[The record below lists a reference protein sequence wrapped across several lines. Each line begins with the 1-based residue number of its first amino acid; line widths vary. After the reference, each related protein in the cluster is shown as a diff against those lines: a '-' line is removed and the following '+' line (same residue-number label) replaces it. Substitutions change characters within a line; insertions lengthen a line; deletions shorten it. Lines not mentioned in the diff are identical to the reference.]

1 MIYILLQVLVS
12 AIIVFYVV
20 ILFLLSIY
28 GANRYYT
35 IYLFKKHRHTKIEPL
50 SRFNNLPKVT
60 IQLPI
65 FNEKYVVERLIDYV
79 TKIRY
84 PRELLEIQVLDDST
98 DDTTIIASKKCEQK
112 KTEGYNIHY
121 IHRTDRT
128 GFKAGALEN
137 GLNLTDSEFI
147 AVFDADFLPPED
159 FLERTIHYFT
169 DENIGMIQARWDHV
183 NRRYSLLTECQSILL
198 DGHFMIEHT
207 ARNRSGRF
215 FNFNG
220 TAGIWRKKTI
230 IDAGGWQHDTLTED
244 LDLSYRAQ
252 LRGWQFIYL
261 PDLTVPAE
269 LPIEMTA
276 FKSQQFRWAK
286 GSIQT
291 FLKLKGRILKA
302 NIPLR
307 VKVEAFFHIGANF
320 AYALMTLLTV
330 FMPIVL
336 AIRYYNGYKKLFYL
350 DLPIFICAT
359 LSVFLFYF
367 YTEYVV
373 IKETISVQ
381 NRSTAKPLVYL
392 PFVVAIGIGLC
403 INNTKAVLEAVFKKQ
418 SPFNRTPKY
427 NVSDNENITMSG
439 RVKKLLGNVYRTR
452 KLDTVT
458 VIEFLLAVYM
468 SYAVYFTYENN
479 LYFSLPLVALFQIGF
494 FYTSV
499 LSIVQMPLSI
509 FINKNKR

>member
-1 MIYILLQVLVS
+1 METLT
-12 AIIVFYVV
+12 IVFYLI
-20 ILFLLSIY
+20 ILFMLSVY

-35 IYLFKKHRHTKIEPL
+35 IYLFKKHRHDIIIPPQQ
-50 SRFNNLPKVT
+50 FNELPKVT
-60 IQLPI
+60 IQLPV

-79 TKIRY
+79 LKIRY
-84 PRELLEIQVLDDST
+84 PKELLEIQLLDDST
-98 DDTTIIASKKCEQK
+98 DETQEIANNKCIEKQK
-112 KTEGYNIHY
+112 EGFNIRY
-121 IHRTDRT
+121 IHRSDRT

-137 GLNLTDSEFI
+137 GLNITEGEFI
-147 AVFDADFLPPED
+147 AIFDADFLPPED
-159 FLERTIHYFT
+159 FLERTIHHFT
-169 DENIGMIQARWDHV
+169 DENVGMIQARWDHV

-252 LRGWQFIYL
+252 LKGWRFIYL

-269 LPIEMTA
+269 LPIEMSA

-291 FLKLKGRILKA
+291 FLKMKGTILRA
-302 NIPLR
+302 DIPLKI
-307 VKVEAFFHIGANF
+307 KVEAFFHIGANF
-320 AYALMTLLTV
+320 AYALMMFMTV
-330 FMPIVL
+330 LMPVIL
-336 AIRYYNGYKKLFYL
+336 IIRFNSGYKKLFYL
-350 DLPIFICAT
+350 DLPIFFCAT

-373 IKETISVQ
+373 IKETLSVK
-381 NRSTAKPLVYL
+381 NRSMAKPLAFL

-403 INNTKAVLEAVFKKQ
+403 INNTKAVIEAVIRKQ

-427 NVSDNENITMSG
+427 NVSDDKIVSMSA
-439 RVKKLLGNVYRTR
+439 RMKSVIGNVYRTR
-452 KLDTVT
+452 KVDAVSI
-458 VIEFLLAVYM
+458 IELFLAFYM
-468 SYAVYFTYENN
+468 SYAVYFTYTND
-479 LYFSLPLVALFQIGF
+479 LYVSMPLIILFQLGF
-494 FYTSV
+494 FYTSL
-499 LSIVQMPLSI
+499 LSIIHSPLTVFFSRR
-509 FINKNKR
+509 FR

>member
-1 MIYILLQVLVS
+1 METFTIIFYLLILLM
-12 AIIVFYVV
+12 
-20 ILFLLSIY
+20 LSIY

-35 IYLFKKHRHTKIEPL
+35 IYLFKKHRHDKITPL
-50 SRFNNLPKVT
+50 SSFSDLPRVT
-60 IQLPI
+60 IQLPV
-65 FNEKYVVERLIDYV
+65 FNEKYVVERLIEYV
-79 TKIRY
+79 SKIRY
-84 PRELLEIQVLDDST
+84 PKDLLEIQLLDDST
-98 DDTTIIASKKCEQK
+98 DETQEIAKRKCDEK
-112 KTEGYNIHY
+112 RMEGYNINY
-121 IHRTDRT
+121 IHRDDRT

-137 GLNLTDSEFI
+137 GLKKTDGEFI
-147 AVFDADFLPPED
+147 AIFDADFLPPED

-220 TAGIWRKKTI
+220 TAGIWRKNTI

-252 LRGWQFIYL
+252 LKGWKFIYL

-291 FLKLKGRILKA
+291 FLKIKGMILKA
-302 NIPLR
+302 SIPLN

-320 AYALMTLLTV
+320 AYALMTLMTV
-330 FMPIVL
+330 LMPIIL
-336 AIRYYNGYKKLFYL
+336 IIRFNNGYKKLLYL
-350 DLPIFICAT
+350 DIPIFICAT

-373 IKETISVQ
+373 IKETLSVK
-381 NRSTAKPLVYL
+381 NRSLSKPLGFL

-403 INNTKAVLEAVFKKQ
+403 INNTKAVIEALIRKQ

-427 NVSDNENITMSG
+427 NVSDSENNSMTVRM
-439 RVKKLLGNVYRTR
+439 KNLLGNVYRDR
-452 KLDTVT
+452 NIDLVSI
-458 VIEFLLAVYM
+458 IELILAIYM
-468 SYAVYFTYENN
+468 TYAVYFTYAND
-479 LYFSLPLVALFQIGF
+479 LYLSLPLILLFQLGF
-494 FYTSV
+494 CYTSL
-499 LSIVQMPLSI
+499 LSIVNTPISI
-509 FINKNKR
+509 FFTRRTK

>member
-1 MIYILLQVLVS
+1 METLT
-12 AIIVFYVV
+12 IVFYLI
-20 ILFLLSIY
+20 ILFMLSVY

-35 IYLFKKHRHTKIEPL
+35 IYLFKKHRHDVFTPPEQFIQ
-50 SRFNNLPKVT
+50 LPKVT
-60 IQLPI
+60 IQLPV

-79 TKIRY
+79 SKIRY
-84 PRELLEIQVLDDST
+84 PRELMEIQLLDDST
-98 DDTTIIASKKCEQK
+98 DETQEIAQKKCKEK
-112 KTEGYNIHY
+112 EEEGFNIRY
-121 IHRTDRT
+121 IHRSDRT

-137 GLNLTDSEFI
+137 GLNLTDGEFI
-147 AVFDADFLPPED
+147 AIFDADFLPPED
-159 FLERTIHYFT
+159 FLERTIHHFT
-169 DENIGMIQARWDHV
+169 DENVGMIQARWDHV

-252 LRGWQFIYL
+252 LKGWRFIYL

-269 LPIEMTA
+269 LPIEMSA

-291 FLKLKGRILKA
+291 FLKMKKTILKA
-302 NIPLR
+302 DIPLK
-307 VKVEAFFHIGANF
+307 VKIEAFFHIGANF
-320 AYALMTLLTV
+320 AYALMMFMTV
-330 FMPIVL
+330 LMPVIL
-336 AIRYYNGYKKLFYL
+336 IIRFNSGYKKLFYL
-350 DLPIFICAT
+350 DLPIFFCAT

-373 IKETISVQ
+373 IKETLSVK
-381 NRSTAKPLVYL
+381 NRSMAKPLAFL

-403 INNTKAVLEAVFKKQ
+403 INNTKAVIEAVLRKQ

-427 NVSDNENITMSG
+427 NVSDDKKDSMST
-439 RVKKLLGNVYRTR
+439 RMKSILGNVYRSR
-452 KLDTVT
+452 KVDAVSI
-458 VIEFLLAVYM
+458 IELCLAFYM
-468 SYAVYFTYENN
+468 SYAVYFTYQND
-479 LYFSLPLVALFQIGF
+479 LYVSMPLIVLFQLGF
-494 FYTSV
+494 FYTSL
-499 LSIVQMPLSI
+499 LSIIHSPITVFFS
-509 FINKNKR
+509 RRYR

>member
-1 MIYILLQVLVS
+1 METF
-12 AIIVFYVV
+12 IIVFYLV

-35 IYLFKKHRHTKIEPL
+35 IYLFKKHRHDKIVPL
-50 SRFNNLPKVT
+50 ANFNDLPKVT
-60 IQLPI
+60 IQLPV

-79 TKIRY
+79 SRIRY
-84 PRELLEIQVLDDST
+84 PRELMEIQVLDDST
-98 DDTTIIASKKCEQK
+98 DDTVEIARKKCEEK
-112 KTEGYNIHY
+112 KKEGFNIRY

-137 GLNLTDSEFI
+137 GLDVTDGEFI

-159 FLERTIHYFT
+159 FLEKTIHYFT

-220 TAGIWRKKTI
+220 TAGIWRKTTI

-252 LRGWQFIYL
+252 LKGWKFIYL

-302 NIPLR
+302 DVSAKIKL
-307 VKVEAFFHIGANF
+307 EAFFHIGANF
-320 AYALMTLLTV
+320 AYALMTLLTL
-330 FMPIVL
+330 FMPVVL
-336 AIRYYNGYKKLFYL
+336 IIRFNNGYKKLFYL

-373 IKETISVQ
+373 IKETLSVK
-381 NRSTAKPLVYL
+381 NRSTAKPLIYL

-403 INNTKAVLEAVFKKQ
+403 INNSKAVLEAVMKKE

-427 NVSDNENITMSG
+427 NVSDGEKFSMTNRMKN
-439 RVKKLLGNVYRTR
+439 VLGNVYRSR
-452 KLDTVT
+452 KIDAVS
-458 VIEFLLAVYM
+458 VIELILAVYM
-468 SYAVYFTYENN
+468 TYAVYFTYQND
-479 LYFSLPLVALFQIGF
+479 LYFSLPLILLFQIGF

-499 LSIVQMPLSI
+499 LSIVQAPLSI
-509 FINKNKR
+509 FVRRKR

>member
-1 MIYILLQVLVS
+1 METGIL
-12 AIIVFYVV
+12 VFYLV
-20 ILFLLSIY
+20 ILVLLSIY
-28 GANRYYT
+28 GANKYYT
-35 IYLFKKHRHTKIEPL
+35 IYLFKKHRRDKILPL
-50 SRFNNLPKVT
+50 SEFNTLPRVT
-60 IQLPI
+60 IQLPV
-65 FNEKYVVERLIDYV
+65 FNERYVVERLIDYV
-79 TKIRY
+79 SRIRY
-84 PRELLEIQVLDDST
+84 PIDLMEIQVLDDST
-98 DDTTIIASKKCEQK
+98 DETVEIARKKCEEK
-112 KTEGYNIHY
+112 KKEGFNIKY

-137 GLNLTDSEFI
+137 GLNMTDGEFI

-159 FLERTIHYFT
+159 FLEKTIHYFT
-169 DENIGMIQARWDHV
+169 DENIGMLQARWDHV

-252 LRGWQFIYL
+252 LRGWNFIYL

-291 FLKLKGRILKA
+291 FLKLKGRILRA
-302 NIPLR
+302 PIPLK

-320 AYALMTLLTV
+320 AYALMTLLTLL
-330 FMPIVL
+330 MPLVL
-336 AIRYYNGYKKLFYL
+336 VIRYNFGYKKLFYL

-367 YTEYVV
+367 YTEYIV
-373 IKETISVQ
+373 IKETLSVQ
-381 NRSTAKPLVYL
+381 NRSAVKPLMFL

-403 INNTKAVLEAVFKKQ
+403 INNSKAVIEAVFRKE

-427 NVSDNENITMSG
+427 NVSDGEKFSLSG
-439 RVKKLLGNVYRTR
+439 RMKNVFGNVYRTR
-452 KLDTVT
+452 KIDFVT
-458 VIEFLLAVYM
+458 IIEFILAVYM
-468 SYAVYFTYENN
+468 SYAVYFTYDKD
-479 LYFSLPLVALFQIGF
+479 LYFSLPLILLFQIGF
-494 FYTSV
+494 FYTSL
-499 LSIVQMPLSI
+499 LSIVQAPLSVLI
-509 FINKNKR
+509 RRRK

>member
-1 MIYILLQVLVS
+1 METFFLVFYLLILL
-12 AIIVFYVV
+12 
-20 ILFLLSIY
+20 LLSIY

-35 IYLFKKHRHTKIEPL
+35 IYLFKKHRHETNIPGKLFTE
-50 SRFNNLPKVT
+50 LPRVT

-65 FNEKYVVERLIDYV
+65 FNEKYVVERLIDHV
-79 TKIRY
+79 VSIRY

-98 DDTTIIASKKCEQK
+98 DDTQEIARKKCDEK
-112 KTEGYNIHY
+112 KREGFNIRY
-121 IHRTDRT
+121 IHRTDRS

-137 GLNLTDSEFI
+137 GLEQTASEFI
-147 AVFDADFLPPED
+147 AIFDADFLPPQD
-159 FLERTIHYFT
+159 FLERSIHFFT
-169 DENIGMIQARWDHV
+169 NEKIGMIQARWDHV

-220 TAGIWRKKTI
+220 TAGIWRKSTI

-252 LRGWQFIYL
+252 LKGWNFIYL

-269 LPIEMTA
+269 LPIEMSA
-276 FKSQQFRWAK
+276 FKAQQFRWAK

-291 FLKLKGRILKA
+291 FIKLKGALIRAK
-302 NIPLR
+302 IPFGTKL
-307 VKVEAFFHIGANF
+307 EAFFHIGANF
-320 AYALMTLLTV
+320 AYALMVLLTLM
-330 FMPIVL
+330 MPITL
-336 AIRYYNGYKKLFYL
+336 IIRYNKGYKKLAFL

-373 IKETISVQ
+373 IKETLSVQ
-381 NRSTAKPLVYL
+381 NRSTAKPLLYL
-392 PFVVAIGIGLC
+392 PFVVAIGIGLS
-403 INNTKAVLEAVFKKQ
+403 INNSKAVIEAVLKKQ

-427 NVSDNENITMSG
+427 NVSDGEKISMSL
-439 RVKKLLGNVYRTR
+439 RMKNVFGNVYRSR
-452 KLDTVT
+452 SFDMVT
-458 VIEFLLAVYM
+458 LIEFALGIYM
-468 SYAVYFTYENN
+468 SYAVYFTYDKN
-479 LYFSLPLVALFQIGF
+479 LFLSLPLILLFQIGF
-494 FYTSV
+494 MYTSL
-499 LSIVQMPLSI
+499 LSLFQAPLSVL
-509 FINKNKR
+509 FQRRR

>member
-1 MIYILLQVLVS
+1 MEIVTLVFYSIILL
-12 AIIVFYVV
+12 
-20 ILFLLSIY
+20 LLSVY

-35 IYLFKKHRHTKIEPL
+35 IYLFRKHRFDTIKPL
-50 SRFNNLPKVT
+50 SEFKKLPKVT

-65 FNEKYVVERLIDYV
+65 FNEKYVIERLVEHV
-79 TKIRY
+79 TNIRY
-84 PRELLEIQVLDDST
+84 PKNLMEIQILDDST
-98 DDTTIIASKKCEQK
+98 DETQEIAKKICDEK
-112 KTEGYNIHY
+112 REEGFNIYY
-121 IHRTDRT
+121 IHRTDRS

-137 GLNLTDSEFI
+137 GLDIAEGEFI
-147 AVFDADFLPPED
+147 AIFDADFLPPED
-159 FLERTIHYFT
+159 FLERSIHYFT
-169 DENIGMIQARWDHV
+169 DENVGMIQARWDHV

-198 DGHFMIEHT
+198 DGHFMIEQT

-244 LDLSYRAQ
+244 IDLSYRAQ
-252 LRGWQFIYL
+252 LKGWDFIYL

-291 FLKLKGRILKA
+291 FLKIKGAIVRA
-302 NIPLR
+302 NIPLK

-320 AYALMTLLTV
+320 AYALMAFMTILL
-330 FMPIVL
+330 PIVL
-336 AIRYYNGYKKLFYL
+336 IIRFNYDYKRLFYL
-350 DLPIFICAT
+350 DIPIFICAT

-373 IKETISVQ
+373 IKETLSVK
-381 NRSTAKPLVYL
+381 NRSLSKPLAYL

-403 INNTKAVLEAVFKKQ
+403 VNNTKAVLEALFRKE

-427 NVSDNENITMSG
+427 NVLDNDDNSMG
-439 RVKKLLGNVYRTR
+439 ARVKNILGNVYRTR
-452 KLDTVT
+452 TIDAVS
-458 VIEFLLAVYM
+458 VIELVLAFYM
-468 SYAVYFTYENN
+468 SYAIYFILRNN
-479 LYFSLPLVALFQIGF
+479 LYTSLPLMIPFQIGF
-494 FYTSV
+494 FYTALQSF
-499 LSIVQMPLSI
+499 IHRPIAAI
-509 FINKNKR
+509 FNRKSTTKLYL

>member
-1 MIYILLQVLVS
+1 
-12 AIIVFYVV
+12 
-20 ILFLLSIY
+20 
-28 GANRYYT
+28 
-35 IYLFKKHRHTKIEPL
+35 
-50 SRFNNLPKVT
+50 LPV
-60 IQLPI
+60 

-79 TKIRY
+79 SKIRY
-84 PRELLEIQVLDDST
+84 PRELMEIQLLDDST
-98 DDTTIIASKKCEQK
+98 DETQEIAQKKCKEK
-112 KTEGYNIHY
+112 EEEGFNIRY
-121 IHRTDRT
+121 IHRSDRT

-137 GLNLTDSEFI
+137 GLNLTDGEFI
-147 AVFDADFLPPED
+147 AIFDADFHPPED
-159 FLERTIHYFT
+159 FLERTIHHFT
-169 DENIGMIQARWDHV
+169 DENVGMIQARWDHV

-252 LRGWQFIYL
+252 LKGWRFIYL

-269 LPIEMTA
+269 LPIEMSA

-291 FLKLKGRILKA
+291 FLKMKKTILKA
-302 NIPLR
+302 DIPLK
-307 VKVEAFFHIGANF
+307 VKIEAFFHIGANF
-320 AYALMTLLTV
+320 AYALMMFMTV
-330 FMPIVL
+330 LMPVIL
-336 AIRYYNGYKKLFYL
+336 IIRFNSGYKKLFYL
-350 DLPIFICAT
+350 DLPIFFCAT

-373 IKETISVQ
+373 IKETLSVK
-381 NRSTAKPLVYL
+381 NRSMAKPLAFL

-403 INNTKAVLEAVFKKQ
+403 INNTKAVIEAVLRKQ

-427 NVSDNENITMSG
+427 NVSDDKKDSMST
-439 RVKKLLGNVYRTR
+439 RMKSILGNVYRSR
-452 KLDTVT
+452 KVDAVSI
-458 VIEFLLAVYM
+458 IELCLAFYM
-468 SYAVYFTYENN
+468 SYAVYFTYQND
-479 LYFSLPLVALFQIGF
+479 LYVSMPLIVLFQLGF
-494 FYTSV
+494 FYTSL
-499 LSIVQMPLSI
+499 LSIIHSPITVFFS
-509 FINKNKR
+509 RRYR

>member
-1 MIYILLQVLVS
+1 METY
-12 AIIVFYVV
+12 IIVFYLA

-35 IYLFKKHRHTKIEPL
+35 IYLFKKHRHDKILPL
-50 SRFNNLPKVT
+50 AEFNSLPRVT
-60 IQLPI
+60 IQLPV

-79 TKIRY
+79 SRIRY
-84 PRELLEIQVLDDST
+84 PKDLMEIQVLDDST
-98 DDTTIIASKKCEQK
+98 DDTSDIAQKKCDEKQR
-112 KTEGYNIHY
+112 EGFNIKY

-137 GLNLTDSEFI
+137 GLKMTDGEFI

-169 DENIGMIQARWDHV
+169 DDNIGMIQARWDHV

-220 TAGIWRKKTI
+220 TAGIWRKSTI

-252 LRGWQFIYL
+252 LKGWHFIYL

-291 FLKLKGRILKA
+291 FLKLKGILLKA
-302 NIPLR
+302 KIPLK
-307 VKVEAFFHIGANF
+307 VKIEAFFHIGANF
-320 AYALMTLLTV
+320 AYALMTLLTL
-330 FMPIVL
+330 FMPLVL
-336 AIRYYNGYKKLFYL
+336 VIRFNHGYKKLFYL
-350 DLPIFICAT
+350 DLPIFLCAT

-373 IKETISVQ
+373 IKETLSVK
-381 NRSTAKPLVYL
+381 NRSTVKPLFIL

-403 INNTKAVLEAVFKKQ
+403 INNSKAVIEAIFKKE

-427 NVSDNENITMSG
+427 NVSDDVDVSIKN
-439 RVKKLLGNVYRTR
+439 RVKNILGNVYRSR
-452 KLDTVT
+452 NIDGVT
-458 VIEFLLAVYM
+458 IIELMLTVYM
-468 SYAVYFTYENN
+468 TYAVYFTYQNN
-479 LYFSLPLVALFQIGF
+479 LYFSLPLILLFQIGF

-499 LSIVQMPLSI
+499 LSIVQVPLSV
-509 FINKNKR
+509 FIHKRK

>member
-1 MIYILLQVLVS
+1 METFIL
-12 AIIVFYVV
+12 VFYLV

-35 IYLFKKHRHTKIEPL
+35 IYLFKKHRHDKIVPL
-50 SRFNNLPKVT
+50 AKFDSLPKVT
-60 IQLPI
+60 IQLPV

-79 TKIRY
+79 SRIRY

-98 DDTTIIASKKCEQK
+98 DDTTEIARKKCEEK
-112 KTEGYNIHY
+112 KREGFNINY
-121 IHRTDRT
+121 IHRTDRA

-137 GLNLTDSEFI
+137 GLNVTDGEFI

-169 DENIGMIQARWDHV
+169 DENIGMLQARWDHV

-220 TAGIWRKKTI
+220 TAGIWRKATI

-291 FLKLKGRILKA
+291 FLKLKGRIMKA
-302 NIPLR
+302 DVSTKIKL
-307 VKVEAFFHIGANF
+307 EAFFHIGANF
-320 AYALMTLLTV
+320 AYALMTLLTL
-330 FMPIVL
+330 FMPVVL
-336 AIRYYNGYKKLFYL
+336 IIRFNNGYKKLFYL

-373 IKETISVQ
+373 IKETLSVK
-381 NRSTAKPLVYL
+381 NRSTAKPLMYL

-403 INNTKAVLEAVFKKQ
+403 INNSKAVLEAMMRKE

-427 NVSDNENITMSG
+427 NVSDGEKTSMTSRMKN
-439 RVKKLLGNVYRTR
+439 VFGNVYRTR
-452 KLDTVT
+452 KIDAVS
-458 VIEFLLAVYM
+458 VIELLLAVYM
-468 SYAVYFTYENN
+468 TYAVYFTYDNN
-479 LYFSLPLVALFQIGF
+479 LYFSLPLILLFQIGF
-494 FYTSV
+494 FYTSL
-499 LSIVQMPLSI
+499 LSLVQAPLSV
-509 FINKNKR
+509 FIRKRK

>member
-1 MIYILLQVLVS
+1 METLT
-12 AIIVFYVV
+12 IVFYLI
-20 ILFLLSIY
+20 ILFMLSVY

-35 IYLFKKHRHTKIEPL
+35 IYLFKKHRHDVFTPPEQFIQ
-50 SRFNNLPKVT
+50 LPKVT
-60 IQLPI
+60 IQLPV

-79 TKIRY
+79 SKIRY
-84 PRELLEIQVLDDST
+84 PRELMEIQLLDDST
-98 DDTTIIASKKCEQK
+98 DETQEIAQKKCREK
-112 KTEGYNIHY
+112 EEEGFNIRY
-121 IHRTDRT
+121 IHRSDRT

-137 GLNLTDSEFI
+137 GLNLTDGEFI
-147 AVFDADFLPPED
+147 AIFDADFLPPED
-159 FLERTIHYFT
+159 FLERTIHHFT
-169 DENIGMIQARWDHV
+169 DENVGMIQARWDHV

-252 LRGWQFIYL
+252 LKGWRFIYL

-269 LPIEMTA
+269 LPIEMSA

-291 FLKLKGRILKA
+291 FLKMKKTILKA
-302 NIPLR
+302 DIPLK
-307 VKVEAFFHIGANF
+307 VKIEAFFHIGANF
-320 AYALMTLLTV
+320 AYALMMFMTV
-330 FMPIVL
+330 LMPVIL
-336 AIRYYNGYKKLFYL
+336 IIRFNSGYKKLFYL
-350 DLPIFICAT
+350 DLPIFFCAT

-373 IKETISVQ
+373 IKETLSVK
-381 NRSTAKPLVYL
+381 NRSMAKPLAFL

-403 INNTKAVLEAVFKKQ
+403 INNTKAVIEAVLRKQ

-427 NVSDNENITMSG
+427 NVSDDKKDSMST
-439 RVKKLLGNVYRTR
+439 RMKSILGNVYRSR
-452 KLDTVT
+452 KVDAVSI
-458 VIEFLLAVYM
+458 IELCLAFYM
-468 SYAVYFTYENN
+468 SYAVYFTYQND
-479 LYFSLPLVALFQIGF
+479 LYVSMPLIVLFQLGF
-494 FYTSV
+494 FYTSL
-499 LSIVQMPLSI
+499 LSIIHSPITVFFS
-509 FINKNKR
+509 RRYR

>member
-1 MIYILLQVLVS
+1 METY
-12 AIIVFYVV
+12 IIVFYLV

-35 IYLFKKHRHTKIEPL
+35 IYLFKKHRHDKIVPL
-50 SRFNNLPKVT
+50 SNFDFLPKVT
-60 IQLPI
+60 IQLPV

-79 TKIRY
+79 SRIRY
-84 PRELLEIQVLDDST
+84 PKDLMEIQVLDDST
-98 DDTTIIASKKCEQK
+98 DDTVEIAKKKCEEK
-112 KTEGYNIHY
+112 RKEGFNINY

-137 GLNLTDSEFI
+137 GLNMTDGEFI

-159 FLERTIHYFT
+159 FLERTVHYFT
-169 DENIGMIQARWDHV
+169 DENIGMLQARWDHV

-252 LRGWQFIYL
+252 LKGWQFIYL

-291 FLKLKGRILKA
+291 FLKLKGKILKA
-302 NIPLR
+302 DVSPKIKL
-307 VKVEAFFHIGANF
+307 EAFFHIGANF
-320 AYALMTLLTV
+320 AYALMTLLTL

-336 AIRYYNGYKKLFYL
+336 IIRFNNGYKKLFYL

-373 IKETISVQ
+373 IKETLSVK
-381 NRSTAKPLVYL
+381 NRSTAKPLMYL

-403 INNTKAVLEAVFKKQ
+403 INNSKAVLEAVIKKD

-427 NVSDNENITMSG
+427 NVSDD
-439 RVKKLLGNVYRTR
+439 VKHSMKNRMKNVFGNVYRTR
-452 KLDTVT
+452 KIDAVSL
-458 VIEFLLAVYM
+458 IELALAVYM
-468 SYAVYFTYENN
+468 TYAVYFTYEND
-479 LYFSLPLVALFQIGF
+479 LYFSLPLILLFQIGF
-494 FYTSV
+494 FYTSI
-499 LSIVQMPLSI
+499 LSIAQAPLSV
-509 FINKNKR
+509 FVRRRK

>member
-1 MIYILLQVLVS
+1 METY
-12 AIIVFYVV
+12 IIVFYLF
-20 ILFLLSIY
+20 ILVLLSIY

-35 IYLFKKHRHTKIEPL
+35 IYLFKKHRHDKIVPL
-50 SRFNNLPKVT
+50 SNFNSLPKVT
-60 IQLPI
+60 IQLPV

-79 TKIRY
+79 SRIRY
-84 PRELLEIQVLDDST
+84 PRDLMEIQVLDDST
-98 DDTTIIASKKCEQK
+98 DDTREIAKKKCEEK
-112 KTEGYNIHY
+112 RKEGFNINY

-137 GLNLTDSEFI
+137 GLNITDGEFI

-169 DENIGMIQARWDHV
+169 DDNIGMIQARWDHV

-302 NIPLR
+302 DVSPKIKL
-307 VKVEAFFHIGANF
+307 EAFFHIGANF
-320 AYALMTLLTV
+320 AYALMTLLTL
-330 FMPIVL
+330 FMPLVL
-336 AIRYYNGYKKLFYL
+336 VIRFNNGYKKLFYL

-373 IKETISVQ
+373 IKETLSVK
-381 NRSTAKPLVYL
+381 NRSTAKPLMYL

-403 INNTKAVLEAVFKKQ
+403 INNSKAVLEAVIRKE

-427 NVSDNENITMSG
+427 NVSDGERTSMSD
-439 RVKKLLGNVYRTR
+439 RVKNVFGNVYRT
-452 KLDTVT
+452 KKIDAVSL
-458 VIEFLLAVYM
+458 IELTLAVYM
-468 SYAVYFTYENN
+468 TYAVYFTYEND
-479 LYFSLPLVALFQIGF
+479 LYFSLPLILLFQIGF
-494 FYTSV
+494 FYTSL
-499 LSIVQMPLSI
+499 LSIVQAPLSV
-509 FINKNKR
+509 FVRRRK

>member
-1 MIYILLQVLVS
+1 METFT
-12 AIIVFYVV
+12 IVFYLL
-20 ILFLLSIY
+20 ILFMLSVY

-35 IYLFKKHRHTKIEPL
+35 IYLFKKHRHDVISPL
-50 SRFNNLPKVT
+50 SQFTELPRVT
-60 IQLPI
+60 IQLPV
-65 FNEKYVVERLIDYV
+65 FNEKYVVERLIEYV
-79 TKIRY
+79 SKIRY
-84 PRELLEIQVLDDST
+84 PKELMEIQLLDDST
-98 DDTTIIASKKCEQK
+98 DETQEIAKRKCDEK
-112 KTEGYNIHY
+112 RKEGYNISY

-137 GLNLTDSEFI
+137 GLNMTDGEFI
-147 AVFDADFLPPED
+147 AIFDADFLPPED
-159 FLERTIHYFT
+159 FLERTVQYFT
-169 DENIGMIQARWDHV
+169 DDNIGMIQARWDHV

-230 IDAGGWQHDTLTED
+230 VDAGGWQHDTLTED

-252 LRGWQFIYL
+252 LKGWQFIYL

-269 LPIEMTA
+269 LPIEMNA

-291 FLKLKGRILKA
+291 FLKIKGTVLKA
-302 NIPLR
+302 NIPLK
-307 VKVEAFFHIGANF
+307 VKIEAFFHIGANF
-320 AYALMTLLTV
+320 AYALMMFMTLL
-330 FMPIVL
+330 MPVIMI
-336 AIRYYNGYKKLFYL
+336 IRFNNGYKKLFYL
-350 DLPIFICAT
+350 DIPIFICAT

-373 IKETISVQ
+373 IKETLSVK
-381 NRSTAKPLVYL
+381 NRSLTKPLMFL

-403 INNTKAVLEAVFKKQ
+403 INNTKAVIEAVIRKQ

-427 NVSDNENITMSG
+427 NVSDGEDDSMPA
-439 RVKKLLGNVYRTR
+439 RVKNVLGNVYRT
-452 KLDTVT
+452 KNIDAVSL
-458 VIEFLLAVYM
+458 IELLLALYM
-468 SYAVYFTYENN
+468 TYAVYFTYSND
-479 LYFSLPLVALFQIGF
+479 LFLSLPLILLFQLGF
-494 FYTSV
+494 FYTSL
-499 LSIVQMPLSI
+499 LSIVSTPLTA
-509 FINKNKR
+509 FFNRKTR

>member
-1 MIYILLQVLVS
+1 METFTIIFYLLILT
-12 AIIVFYVV
+12 
-20 ILFLLSIY
+20 LLSVY

-35 IYLFKKHRHTKIEPL
+35 IYLFKKHKNDKIVPK
-50 SRFNNLPKVT
+50 SNFRNLPKVT
-60 IQLPI
+60 IQLPV
-65 FNEKYVVERLIDYV
+65 FNEKYVVERLVDYV
-79 TKIRY
+79 CKIRY
-84 PRELLEIQVLDDST
+84 PKELLEIQLLDDST
-98 DDTTIIASKKCEQK
+98 DDTQEIGKRKCDEK
-112 KTEGYNIHY
+112 RAEGYNIRY

-137 GLNLTDSEFI
+137 GLNMTDGEFI
-147 AVFDADFLPPED
+147 AIFDADFLPSED

-220 TAGIWRKKTI
+220 TAGIWRKNTI

-252 LRGWQFIYL
+252 LNGWKFIYL

-291 FLKLKGRILKA
+291 FLKLKGVIAKA
-302 NIPLR
+302 DIPFN

-320 AYALMTLLTV
+320 AYALMTAMTLL
-330 FMPIVL
+330 MPVIL
-336 AIRYYNGYKKLFYL
+336 YIRFNNGYKKLLYL
-350 DLPIFICAT
+350 DIPIFICAT
-359 LSVFLFYF
+359 LSVFMFYF

-373 IKETISVQ
+373 IKETLSVK
-381 NRSTAKPLVYL
+381 NRSLSKPLSFL

-403 INNTKAVLEAVFKKQ
+403 INNSKAVIEALIHKQ
-418 SPFNRTPKY
+418 TPFNRTPKY
-427 NVSDNENITMSG
+427 NVSDGGDTSMSARMKNI
-439 RVKKLLGNVYRTR
+439 LGNVYRTR
-452 KLDTVT
+452 KIDAVSI
-458 VIEFLLAVYM
+458 IELILAIYM
-468 SYAVYFTYENN
+468 SYAVYFTYSND
-479 LYFSLPLVALFQIGF
+479 LYLSLPLILLFQLGF
-494 FYTSV
+494 FYTSI
-499 LSIVQMPLSI
+499 LSI
-509 FINKNKR
+509 INTPISFLFNRRSK

>member
-1 MIYILLQVLVS
+1 MET
-12 AIIVFYVV
+12 AIIVFYMI

-35 IYLFKKHRHTKIEPL
+35 IYLFKKHRHDKILPTGH
-50 SRFNNLPKVT
+50 FNTLPKVA

-84 PRELLEIQVLDDST
+84 PKDLMEIQVLDDST
-98 DDTTIIASKKCEQK
+98 DDTCEIAERKCKEKRAQ
-112 KTEGYNIHY
+112 GFNIHY

-137 GLNLTDSEFI
+137 GLNLTDAEFI

-169 DENIGMIQARWDHV
+169 DDNIGMIQARWDHV

-220 TAGIWRKKTI
+220 TAGIWRRKTI
-230 IDAGGWQHDTLTED
+230 VDAGGWQHDTLTED

-252 LRGWQFIYL
+252 LKGWQFIYL

-291 FLKLKGRILKA
+291 FLKLKGVILKA
-302 NIPLR
+302 NIPFK
-307 VKVEAFFHIGANF
+307 VKLEAFFHIGANF

-330 FMPIVL
+330 FMPVVL
-336 AIRYYNGYKKLFYL
+336 AIRYYGGYKKLFIL

-373 IKETISVQ
+373 IKETISVR
-381 NRSTAKPLVYL
+381 NRSTAKPLIYL

-403 INNTKAVLEAVFKKQ
+403 INNTKAVIEAIIKKQ
-418 SPFNRTPKY
+418 TPFNRTPKY
-427 NVSDNENITMSG
+427 NVSDDEEINIST
-439 RVKKLLGNVYRTR
+439 RVKKLFGNVYRSK
-452 KLDTVT
+452 KLDLVT
-458 VIEFLLAVYM
+458 VIELILAIYM
-468 SYAVYFTYENN
+468 TYAVYFTYKND

-494 FYTSV
+494 MYTSV
-499 LSIVQMPLSI
+499 LSIIQMPISV
-509 FINKNKR
+509 FIKKR

>member
-1 MIYILLQVLVS
+1 METF
-12 AIIVFYVV
+12 IIVFYLS
-20 ILFLLSIY
+20 ILILMSIY
-28 GANRYYT
+28 GINRYYT
-35 IYLFKKHRHTKIEPL
+35 IYLFKKHRHEKIIPL
-50 SRFNNLPKVT
+50 SQFKKLPRVT
-60 IQLPI
+60 VQLPV

-79 TKIRY
+79 VKIRY
-84 PRELLEIQVLDDST
+84 PKELLEIQVLDDST
-98 DDTTIIASKKCEQK
+98 DETQQIAQKKCREK
-112 KTEGYNIHY
+112 KKEGFNIKY
-121 IHRTDRT
+121 IHREDRT

-137 GLNLTDSEFI
+137 GMNHTKGEFI

-169 DENIGMIQARWDHV
+169 DEKIGMIQARWDHV
-183 NRRYSLLTECQSILL
+183 NRKYSLLTECQSILL

-252 LRGWQFIYL
+252 LKGWNFIYL
-261 PDLTVPAE
+261 PELTVPAE

-291 FLKLKGRILKA
+291 FLKLKGSILRADVSTRIK
-302 NIPLR
+302 I
-307 VKVEAFFHIGANF
+307 EAFFHIGANF
-320 AYALMTLLTV
+320 MYALMVLLTLL
-330 FMPIVL
+330 MPLIIV
-336 AIRYYNGYKKLFYL
+336 IRFERGYKHLAFL

-359 LSVFLFYF
+359 LSVFMFYF
-367 YTEYVV
+367 YTEYIV
-373 IKETISVQ
+373 IKETLSVQ
-381 NRSTAKPLVYL
+381 NRSASRPLVYL

-403 INNTKAVLEAVFKKQ
+403 INNSKAVIEAVMHKQ

-427 NVSDNENITMSG
+427 NVSDGENVSVAAKMKNI
-439 RVKKLLGNVYRTR
+439 VGNVYRTR
-452 KLDTVT
+452 KLDAVT
-458 VIEFLLAVYM
+458 IIELILAFYM
-468 SYAVYFTYENN
+468 TYAVYFTYTND
-479 LYFSLPLVALFQIGF
+479 LYLSLPLILLFQIGF
-494 FYTSV
+494 LYTSV
-499 LSIVQMPLSI
+499 LSIVQTPATV
-509 FINKNKR
+509 FFRKR

>member
-1 MIYILLQVLVS
+1 METF
-12 AIIVFYVV
+12 IIVFYLV

-35 IYLFKKHRHTKIEPL
+35 IYLFKKHRHDDVKPL
-50 SRFNNLPKVT
+50 SEFKKLPKVT
-60 IQLPI
+60 IQLPV

-79 TKIRY
+79 SRIRY
-84 PRELLEIQVLDDST
+84 PRELMEIQVLDDST
-98 DDTTIIASKKCEQK
+98 DDTQEIARKKCEEK
-112 KTEGYNIHY
+112 KREGFNIHY

-137 GLNLTDSEFI
+137 GLEMTDGEFV
-147 AVFDADFLPPED
+147 AVFDADFLPSED
-159 FLERTIHYFT
+159 FLEKTIHYFT
-169 DENIGMIQARWDHV
+169 DDKIGMIQTRWDHV

-220 TAGIWRKKTI
+220 TAGIWRKSTI
-230 IDAGGWQHDTLTED
+230 VDAGGWQHDTLTED

-252 LRGWQFIYL
+252 LKGWKFIYL
-261 PDLTVPAE
+261 PHVTVPAE

-291 FLKLKGRILKA
+291 FLKLRGRILKA
-302 NIPLR
+302 NIPLK
-307 VKVEAFFHIGANF
+307 VKIEAFFHIGANF
-320 AYALMTLLTV
+320 AYALMTLLTL
-330 FMPIVL
+330 FMPVVL
-336 AIRYYNGYKKLFYL
+336 VIRFNNGYKKLFYL

-373 IKETISVQ
+373 IKETLSVK
-381 NRSTAKPLVYL
+381 NRSTAKPLLYL

-403 INNTKAVLEAVFKKQ
+403 INNSKAVIEAVIKKD

-427 NVSDNENITMSG
+427 NVSDGENISMTNRMR
-439 RVKKLLGNVYRTR
+439 RVLGNVYRSR

-458 VIEFLLAVYM
+458 IIELFLAVYM
-468 SYAVYFTYENN
+468 TYAVYFTYEND
-479 LYFSLPLVALFQIGF
+479 LYLSLPLIVLFQIGF
-494 FYTSV
+494 LYTSV
-499 LSIVQMPLSI
+499 LSIFQMPLSL
-509 FINKNKR
+509 FLHRRK